1 MTDIIIVGGGPAGI
15 TAAIY
20 AARAGKKVMVIE
32 KDSCGGQIVYSPLV
46 ENYPGMPGMSGA
58 EFADNLTVQA
68 ENLGV
73 EIEYGEVESV
83 TKCGDGF
90 EVDFGDTV
98 AAKAIILAPGAS
110 HRHLGLENEEELTG
124 CGVSYCAVCDG
135 AFYAGMDVAV
145 NGGGNTALQDALF
158 LSNTCSHVTVIH
170 RRDEFRGDPVLVRQL
185 EKRENVS
192 FLLSSTVNGLVAEED
207 ELAGI
212 VTEDL
217 KTGIEHQ
224 IPVKGLFI
232 AIGQIPQ
239 TEAFR
244 GLVETDGAGYIKAGE
259 NCETNVSGIF
269 AAGDCR
275 TKEVRQLTTAAAD
288 GAVAALA
295 ACKYLTEM

>member
-1 MTDIIIVGGGPAGI
+1 MTDIIIVGGGPAGM

-212 VTEDL
+212 IAEDL

>member
-1 MTDIIIVGGGPAGI
+1 MTDIIIVGGGPAGM

-212 VTEDL
+212 IAEDL

-275 TKEVRQLTTAAAD
+275 SKEVRQLTTAAAD

>member
-1 MTDIIIVGGGPAGI
+1 M

-212 VTEDL
+212 IAEDL